1 MDLLIVE
8 PLEAEVLQWLDAR
21 HDLFYAPRLPRD
33 RRAFNEAMAE
43 ARAVMLP
50 PQVAVTAGTL
60 ALSPRLRA
68 IGRVVGG
75 PENIDIDACSRA
87 GVEIVRSHDA
97 TAPAE
102 AEFMLGA
109 LLALLRPSP
118 DEDGRVAGRE
128 LGACTVGLVG
138 MTQTARSLARLL
150 GPLGSRLVGYD
161 PTLHASDAQWNRWG
175 VQPLGLRELFEH
187 ADAVCVQMSY
197 FSRYHG
203 LLGERYLPEC
213 RPGQVLVSV
222 SPVGLFDE
230 EVLAAVLKSGRM
242 GAAWLDSVG
251 PGVLEPGQPLHG
263 VQSLLVT
270 PRLAAYT
277 REARVRSA
285 WAVARRIDEV
295 LRLTP
300 PTERQGAVRRASA
313 PRAPVPT
320 PPVMAPA
327 PAPRSVTPPPAA
339 PVPPSQ
345 RSWSAAP
352 TLSRPAPVE
361 PEAPVPRA
369 PAAPVIAGLSVHEI
383 ITRPGALEA
392 TVPDAESD
400 TGPITIPGERPDELP
415 DVPVP
420 AARRPVA
427 FEPAPVA
434 PLARGPFGE
443 ITQPRLPRMPVSP
456 AGEPLTPAPRR
467 DATDE

>member
-33 RRAFNEAMAE
+33 RRAFNEAMAD

-87 GVEIVRSHDA
+87 GIEIVRSHDA

-161 PTLHASDAQWNRWG
+161 PTLHASDAQWSRWG

-187 ADAVCVQMSY
+187 ADAVWVQMSY

-242 GAAWLDSVG
+242 AAAWLDSVG
-251 PGVLEPGQPLHG
+251 PGVLEPGQPLAG

-300 PTERQGAVRRASA
+300 PTERQGAVRRAA
-313 PRAPVPT
+313 TRPAAPT

-327 PAPRSVTPPPAA
+327 PAPRSMTPPPAS
-339 PVPPSQ
+339 PVPPAQ
-345 RSWSAAP
+345 RAWSAAP
-352 TLSRPAPVE
+352 SLSRP
-361 PEAPVPRA
+361 VPA
-369 PAAPVIAGLSVHEI
+369 PAA
-383 ITRPGALEA
+383 TGAL
-392 TVPDAESD
+392 DGAEPD
-400 TGPITIPGERPDELP
+400 TGPNTIPGERPEELL

-434 PLARGPFGE
+434 PAQRGPFGE
-443 ITQPRLPRMPVSP
+443 ITQPRLPRLPVSP
-456 AGEPLTPAPRR
+456 SGEPLTPAPRR
-467 DATDE
+467 DAVDE